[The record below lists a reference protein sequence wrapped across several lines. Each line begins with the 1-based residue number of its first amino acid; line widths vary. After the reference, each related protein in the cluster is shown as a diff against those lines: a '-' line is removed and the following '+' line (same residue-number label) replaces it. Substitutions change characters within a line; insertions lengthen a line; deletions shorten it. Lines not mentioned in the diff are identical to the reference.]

1 MGRMGGINMNDRP
14 HKKLELWRKAIELVT
29 FIYETT
35 KCFPKEEE
43 YGLKSQLRRAAISVP

>member
-1 MGRMGGINMNDRP
+1 MGGINMNDMP

-43 YGLKSQLRRAAISVP
+43 FVLKS